1 MLIPQE
7 LQLSRI
13 KEMQNANKKIAFYSS
28 TKKYLCS
35 FALNDKGICMYW
47 G

>member
-1 MLIPQE
+1 MKYWAC
-7 LQLSRI
+7 I

-35 FALNDKGICMYW
+35 FALNQYFGKFLPKN
-47 G
+47 